1 MLDFVE
7 HTVHSTISD
16 VLWTDGTTPKRHRLW
31 QHWLT
36 VIIPDD
42 VKINDA
48 AMLRISDGT
57 IKDR

>member
-1 MLDFVE
+1 M
-7 HTVHSTISD
+7 SA
-16 VLWTDGTTPKRHRLW
+16 VLSADGTTPKRHRLW

-48 AMLRISDGT
+48 AMLRISGGAK
-57 IKDR
+57 KDR